1 MIDGVVTLGPPAQ
14 CKQTRSISKSK
25 QKDYIVN
32 QFYVRVFRD
41 NHILWLQQKRI
52 FFFSLELRRHFGNI
66 L

>member
-1 MIDGVVTLGPPAQ
+1 MTLGPPAK
-14 CKQTRSISKSK
+14 CKQTRNINKSK
-25 QKDYIVN
+25 RADYIVN

-41 NHILWLQQKRI
+41 SHILWLRQKRI

>member
-1 MIDGVVTLGPPAQ
+1 MTLGPPAK
-14 CKQTRSISKSK
+14 CKQTRSINKSK
-25 QKDYIVN
+25 RADYIVN

-41 NHILWLQQKRI
+41 SHILWLRQKRI